1 MRSAVVAGLCGGP
14 GVCPGA
20 NIGQNV
26 AIFEQVDDLEYIHA
40 NPFRRATMCI
50 RKAQLHRLKLYLLN
64 AISFC
69 PSWSLASEAGHTG
82 FYQKTLSRYVQGA
95 RHVAADIAGKGVVDP
110 LAMLLSTSM
119 MLRHLQLHAFSDTCA
134 AT

>member
-1 MRSAVVAGLCGGP
+1 MVAGLCGGP

-26 AIFEQVDDLEYIHA
+26 AIFEQ
-40 NPFRRATMCI
+40 
-50 RKAQLHRLKLYLLN
+50 
-64 AISFC
+64 
-69 PSWSLASEAGHTG
+69 
-82 FYQKTLSRYVQGA
+82 GA
-95 RHVAADIAGKGVVDP
+95 RHVAADIAGRGIVDP

-134 AT
+134 ATGTVCANFLVQVILTGE

>member
-1 MRSAVVAGLCGGP
+1 VVAGLCGGP

-26 AIFEQVDDLEYIHA
+26 AIFEQ
-40 NPFRRATMCI
+40 
-50 RKAQLHRLKLYLLN
+50 
-64 AISFC
+64 
-69 PSWSLASEAGHTG
+69 
-82 FYQKTLSRYVQGA
+82 GA
-95 RHVAADIAGKGVVDP
+95 RHVAADIAGMGIADP

-134 AT
+134 TRG